1 MDKSEEI
8 ILEESINEKE
18 LSETKNYKKI
28 KYSMAIIA
36 STLIVAAV
44 ITLSIGHFKVE
55 VIEEG
60 NKPAVRNLGFDIT
73 AAKTFNLG
81 SFKVAG
87 QTVSIKYVVS
97 VTKAKCTNKIVIS
110 SGLGSFEFGN
120 TGISAPGSGS
130 KSYLVPIFKINIPQI
145 PTVSMTGYAKGS
157 LSWSV
162 TSKSAGKYS
171 IGLSGTLNLGAEM
184 KAPSGV
190 IASISCNGQG
200 ILTEAKGKPN
210 VERDANMIAVKE
222 FEELLDVHDN
232 LNVPII
238 YYRLNSYAS
247 LFIVRH
253 NSDIYYCVIKSSDFE

>member
-36 STLIVAAV
+36 STLIIAAV

-60 NKPAVRNLGFDIT
+60 NMPVVRNLGFDIT
-73 AAKTFNLG
+73 ATKTYNLG
-81 SFKVAG
+81 SFKVLG
-87 QTVSIKYVVS
+87 QTVSIKYVINIS
-97 VTKAKCTNKIVIS
+97 KTHCQNKIVIS

-171 IGLSGTLNLGAEM
+171 IGLSGTLNLVPEM

-190 IASISCNGQG
+190 IASISCSGQG
-200 ILTEAKGKPN
+200 VLTEAKGKLVASN
-210 VERDANMIAVKE
+210 GSINKDTDFSLGMGHLKINYSAK
-222 FEELLDVHDN
+222 L
-232 LNVPII
+232 LNV
-238 YYRLNSYAS
+238 
-247 LFIVRH
+247 
-253 NSDIYYCVIKSSDFE
+253 DIKLTTLTIFDGWRSV

>member
-36 STLIVAAV
+36 STLIIAAV

-55 VIEEG
+55 VLEEG
-60 NKPAVRNLGFDIT
+60 NKPVVRNLGFDIT

-81 SFKVAG
+81 SFKVHG

-110 SGLGSFEFGN
+110 SSMGSHEFGN
-120 TGISAPGSGS
+120 TGVAASGSGT
-130 KSYLVPIFKINIPQI
+130 KSYNVAIFKFNLPQL
-145 PTVSMTGYAKGS
+145 PTVSVTGYAKGS

-162 TSKSAGKYS
+162 AQKSAGKYS
-171 IGLSGTLNLGAEM
+171 IGLSGTLALAAEM
-184 KAPSGV
+184 KNASGP
-190 IASISCNGQG
+190 IASFSCNGQG
-200 ILTEAKGKPN
+200 TLTEAKGKLVASN
-210 VERDANMIAVKE
+210 GSINKDTDFSLGMGHLKITYSAKIGTIDIKLTTINL
-222 FEELLDVHDN
+222 FEGWRSV
-232 LNVPII
+232 
-238 YYRLNSYAS
+238 
-247 LFIVRH
+247 
-253 NSDIYYCVIKSSDFE
+253 

>member
-36 STLIVAAV
+36 STMIIAAV

-55 VIEEG
+55 VIEKG
-60 NKPAVRNLGFDIT
+60 NMPVVRNLGFDIT
-73 AAKTFNLG
+73 ATKTYNLG
-81 SFKVAG
+81 SFKVLG
-87 QTVSIKYVVS
+87 QTVSIKYVINIS
-97 VTKAKCTNKIVIS
+97 KTHCQNKIVIS

-145 PTVSMTGYAKGS
+145 PTVSMTGYAKVS

-162 TSKSAGKYS
+162 TSKSAGKYN

-200 ILTEAKGKPN
+200 VLTEAKGKLI
-210 VERDANMIAVKE
+210 VSKGS
-222 FEELLDVHDN
+222 
-232 LNVPII
+232 II
-238 YYRLNSYAS
+238 K
-247 LFIVRH
+247 
-253 NSDIYYCVIKSSDFE
+253 DSDFSFGIGDIAITCIQSAAVVHRYKFPLFEGWRYIE